1 MMRWFLRPLDR
12 YVFGEWAKIFLST
25 SLGFPFIL
33 TIFDLTDNVDK
44 YLNRNLSTSSIAMS
58 YLYWIP
64 DSMFMVL
71 PAAVLFA
78 TVFSIGAFTR
88 HAEITAAKAS
98 GISFHRLT
106 LPIFFGA
113 IVAAG
118 LTLGLGELAPTTNKK
133 RNLLLEETK
142 FTNGNERFNFTFA
155 AERGRVYKASLLNV
169 ERAYIEGIEIERKG
183 REGREGGDTYPTYV
197 ISAENAAFKPTRGW
211 TVNRGTMHVVPRM
224 GENVAFRFDSLVDKH
239 MEESPTQ
246 LLASSTAPGDMG
258 YEELGRYIQ
267 ALERSGSDVN
277 VLRVDRA
284 LKFAIPVT
292 CIIIA
297 LFGAPLAT
305 SNQRGGAAYGIGLAL
320 GTTVIFLIMIQLTKA
335 VGGKGVFSP
344 EVAAWIPNA
353 VFGIAG
359 IFMLSRVRT

>member
-12 YVFGEWAKIFLST
+12 YVISEWTKIFLST
-25 SLGFPFIL
+25 SLGFPLIV

-44 YLNRNLSTSSIAMS
+44 YLNRNLSSKAIAMS

-64 DSMFMVL
+64 DSMFMAL

-113 IVAAG
+113 TVAAV
-118 LTLGLGELAPTTNKK
+118 LALGLGELAPATNKH
-133 RNLLLEETK
+133 RSELLQETR
-142 FTNGNERFNFTFA
+142 FTSGNERFNFTFA
-155 AERGRVYKASLLNV
+155 AEFGRVYKASLLNV
-169 ERAYIEGIEIERKG
+169 ERASLEGVEVERKG
-183 REGREGGDTYPTYV
+183 REGSEDYPTYV
-197 ISAENAAFKPTRGW
+197 VTASEGVYGNGGW
-211 TVNRGTMHVVPRM
+211 SLRNGTLHVVP
-224 GENVAFRFDSLVDKH
+224 GEGRDVAFRFDSLHDRH
-239 MEESPTQ
+239 MVETPVQ
-246 LLASSTAPGDMG
+246 LMASSKAPSDMG
-258 YEELGRYIQ
+258 YKELGRYIA

-284 LKFAIPVT
+284 LKLAIPVT
-292 CIIIA
+292 CFIIA

-335 VGGKGVFSP
+335 VGGKGMFSP
-344 EVAAWIPNA
+344 EAAAWLPNA
-353 VFGIAG
+353 IFGVIG
-359 IFMLSRVRT
+359 LIMLMRVRT

>member
-1 MMRWFLRPLDR
+1 MMRWLLHPLDR
-12 YVFGEWAKIFLST
+12 YVISEWTKIFLST
-25 SLGFPFIL
+25 SLGFPLIV

-44 YLNRNLSTSSIAMS
+44 YLNRSLSSKAIALS

-64 DSMFMVL
+64 DSMFMAL

-113 IVAAG
+113 MVAAV
-118 LTLGLGELAPTTNKK
+118 LALGLGELAPATNKH
-133 RNLLLEETK
+133 RSELLQETR
-142 FTNGNERFNFTFA
+142 FTSGNERFNFTFA
-155 AERGRVYKASLLNV
+155 AEFGRVYKAALLNV
-169 ERAYIEGIEIERKG
+169 ERASLEGVEVERKG
-183 REGREGGDTYPTYV
+183 REGSEDYPTYV
-197 ISAENAAFKPTRGW
+197 VTASEGVFANGGW
-211 TVNRGTMHVVPRM
+211 SLRNGTLHVVP
-224 GENVAFRFDSLVDKH
+224 GEGRDVAFRFDSLHDRH
-239 MEESPTQ
+239 MVETPVQ
-246 LLASSTAPGDMG
+246 LMASSKAPSDMG
-258 YEELGRYIQ
+258 YKELGRYIA

-284 LKFAIPVT
+284 LKLAIPVT
-292 CIIIA
+292 CFIIA

-335 VGGKGVFSP
+335 IGGKGMFSP
-344 EVAAWIPNA
+344 EAAAWLPNA
-353 VFGIAG
+353 VFGVIG
-359 IFMLSRVRT
+359 LIMLMRVRT

>member
-1 MMRWFLRPLDR
+1 MMRWLLRPLDR
-12 YVFGEWAKIFLST
+12 YVVGEWTKIFFST
-25 SLGFPFIL
+25 ALGFPLIV
-33 TIFDLTDNVDK
+33 TIFDLTDNIDK
-44 YLNRNLSTSSIAMS
+44 YLNRNLTPKAIALS

-118 LTLGLGELAPTTNKK
+118 LALALGEVAPGTNK
-133 RNLLLEETK
+133 RRSELLQETR
-142 FTNGNERFNFTFA
+142 FTSGNERFNFTFA
-155 AERGRVYKASLLNV
+155 AEFGRVYKASLLNV
-169 ERAYIEGIEIERKG
+169 ERNYMEGVEVERKG
-183 REGREGGDTYPTYV
+183 KEGSSTYPTYIV
-197 ISAENAAFKPTRGW
+197 AGREAAYTPTGW
-211 TVNRGTMHVVPRM
+211 KIVDGTMHVIPGPGR
-224 GENVAFRFDSLVDKH
+224 NVAFKFASMVDKH
-239 MEESPTQ
+239 MTETPVQ
-246 LLASSTAPGDMG
+246 LMASSKAPGDMG
-258 YEELGRYIQ
+258 YEELGRYIT

-277 VLRVDRA
+277 VLRVDRT
-284 LKFAIPVT
+284 LKIAIPVT
-292 CIIIA
+292 CLIIA

-305 SNQRGGAAYGIGLAL
+305 SNHRGGAAYGIGLSL
-320 GTTVIFLIMIQLTKA
+320 GTTVVFLIMIQLTKA

-344 EVAAWIPNA
+344 ELAAWVPNV
-353 VFGIAG
+353 VFGIIG
-359 IFMLSRVRT
+359 LIMLTRVRT

>member
-12 YVFGEWAKIFLST
+12 YVLAEWTKIFLST

-44 YLNRNLSTSSIAMS
+44 DLNRNLSPSAIAMS

-118 LTLGLGELAPTTNKK
+118 LTLGLGELAPGTN
-133 RNLLLEETK
+133 RMRSELLEEK
-142 FTNGNERFNFTFA
+142 RFTSGNERFNFTFA
-155 AERGRVYKASLLNV
+155 AERGRVYKATTLNV
-169 ERAYIEGIEIERKG
+169 ERAHIEGIEVERKG
-183 REGREGGDTYPTYV
+183 KEDEDTYPTYV
-197 ISAENAAFKPTRGW
+197 VSAEDADFKAARGW
-211 TVNRGTMHVVPRM
+211 TVKRGTMHVIPHK
-224 GENVAFRFDSLVDKH
+224 GQNVAFQFDSLIDRH
-239 MEESPTQ
+239 MDETPGQ
-246 LLASSTAPGDMG
+246 LMASSKAPGDMG
-258 YEELGRYIQ
+258 YEELGRYIT

-284 LKFAIPVT
+284 LKLAIPVT
-292 CIIIA
+292 CVIIA

-305 SNQRGGAAYGIGLAL
+305 SNHRGGAAYGIGLAL
-320 GTTVIFLIMIQLTKA
+320 GTTIIFLIMIQLTKA
-335 VGGKGVFSP
+335 VGGQGVFTP
-344 EVAAWIPNA
+344 EMAAWIPNA
-353 VFGIAG
+353 VFGVAG
-359 IFMLSRVRT
+359 LFMLARVRT